1 MTTSG
6 SVSNIFVIVLFAFV
20 PQPKSPAATKL
31 NSDSFVSAVPNV
43 YFTKIPNVLNPNET
57 NTTIN
62 NRKIFFLKDL
72 KLENKDILHS
82 SYV

>member
-1 MTTSG
+1 MTASG
-6 SVSNIFVIVLFAFV
+6 SLSNIFVIVLFAFM

-31 NSDSFVSAVPNV
+31 KSDSFVSAVPNV

-62 NRKIFFLKDL
+62 NRLIFFLKEL
-72 KLENKDILHS
+72 KLENKDTPYI
-82 SYV
+82 